1 MNPSS
6 YSLLGTATVAL
17 ALFVSPVRLHSEG
30 AAAATVQTPQQALV
44 ELRAA
49 NEALLQKQLK
59 TLQKL
64 DEIKTQAEQL
74 RIFTKRS

>member
-6 YSLLGTATVAL
+6 YSLLMAASVAL
-17 ALFVSPVRLHSEG
+17 ALVASPVRLHSQG
-30 AAAATVQTPQQALV
+30 TDATAVKTPLQTLV
-44 ELRAA
+44 ELKAA
-49 NEALLQKQLK
+49 NEALLQKQQK

-64 DEIKTQAEQL
+64 DEIKLQAEQL